1 MIIVFLL
8 ITFAAVTWKFGNLE
22 IFQFTRFG
30 MLEISQI
37 TAHNKVIPTRLS
49 HHIPCD
55 ARKKSKQSGKLV
67 YSLSAS
73 AYRM

>member
-22 IFQFTRFG
+22 ISQFTRFG
-30 MLEISQI
+30 ILEISQI

-67 YSLSAS
+67 YSLRVS